1 MSDHDGH
8 DHDHDHGH
16 DGDDDQPTDEL
27 IDLTEAVGIA
37 RSGLRSD
44 VQVLVDALAEGEL
57 FVPLAEDIDDAPEGE
72 VIEVEKELSFRP
84 HMVLDEDQNMFC
96 VAYTDPDFMEPMREA
111 LGWTTSGGELKFASV
126 PANFV
131 LDMALQVIDDR
142 EVFGLVINAG
152 LDEELMLRRDE
163 IASIARGQAL
173 PLVGYVA
180 DIEPG
185 PEETM
190 RPVDGAEP
198 LPEAMLSALAEA
210 VRKEAELA
218 KAEAIVTFNPER
230 DREPHPTIVLTLARH
245 GVDRHQVAEAVMDLV
260 SPHVPEPGYVDIVFR
275 DPAN

>member
-8 DHDHDHGH
+8 DHDSDHDHG
-16 DGDDDQPTDEL
+16 GDDDHPEDEL

-37 RSGLRSD
+37 RRGLRSD
-44 VQVLVDALAEGEL
+44 VQVLIDALAQGEL
-57 FVPLAEDIDDAPEGE
+57 FVPLAEDIDEAPEGE
-72 VIEVEKELSFRP
+72 VIEVEQELSFRP

-96 VAYTDPDFMEPMREA
+96 VAYTDPDFMEPMRDA

-152 LDEELMLRRDE
+152 LDEELLLRRDE
-163 IASIARGQAL
+163 VASIARGQAL

-180 DIEPG
+180 DIAPG
-185 PEETM
+185 PEETLN
-190 RPVDGAEP
+190 PIDGAEP
-198 LPEAMLSALAEA
+198 LPEGMLQALAEA
-210 VRKEAELA
+210 VHAQADLA
-218 KAEAIVTFNPER
+218 KAEAIMTFNPER
-230 DREPHPTIVLTLARH
+230 DREPHPTIVLSLARH
-245 GVDRHQVAEAVMDLV
+245 GVDRHELAEAVMELV